1 MSPRKRK
8 AKRIQLRV
16 TYVKS
21 AIGYSERQKGT
32 IRALGLRRLG
42 DTVVQPDT
50 PPVRGMVDKVRHL
63 VTVEEIR
70 G

>member
-1 MSPRKRK
+1 MSRKV
-8 AKRIQLRV
+8 KRLRL

-21 AIGYSERQKGT
+21 AIGYSEKQKAT
-32 IRALGLRRLG
+32 IRALGFHRLG
-42 DTVVQPDT
+42 DTVEQPDT

-63 VTVEEIR
+63 VRVEETE